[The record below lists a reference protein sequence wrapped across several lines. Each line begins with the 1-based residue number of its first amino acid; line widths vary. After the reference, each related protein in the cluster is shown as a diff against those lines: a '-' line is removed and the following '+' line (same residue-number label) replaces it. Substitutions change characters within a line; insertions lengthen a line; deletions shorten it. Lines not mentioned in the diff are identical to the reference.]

1 MDYAREIQNTD
12 QMLDDAF
19 NHLGASYESRSP
31 EEYGRATAIATAACA
46 RYLSVI
52 AQLLASQEGR

>member
-1 MDYAREIQNTD
+1 MDYNREIQEAD
-12 QMLDDAF
+12 RILDDAF
-19 NHLGASYESRSP
+19 NHLGGSYDSRSP

-46 RYLSVI
+46 KYLSVI